1 MFRVKR
7 HMSGVFILLTAI
19 ILVVGT
25 KLNYAWIGIV
35 KWGLAAITLSLAM
48 YYTKYIPSQKQQ
60 NNPKSGE

>member
-1 MFRVKR
+1 MKR

-25 KLNYAWIGIV
+25 KLDYAWSGIV
-35 KWGLAAITLSLAM
+35 KWGLAAITLSLAA

-60 NNPKSGE
+60 DNTKSGE